1 MSDIERIIKYM
12 RENGSITCKECEK
25 NIGTTE
31 LRRRIRDIKDQGY
44 DIGDA
49 WEDGENRVGVKTR
62 YKRYFIIKGPEG
74 PKEPQKEQP
83 KKRSLWDRLK
93 KIKDLTYTHKN
104 GSMDI
109 IGIVKP
115 KPQKIDI
122 TVKIEGE

>member
-49 WEDGENRVGVKTR
+49 WEDGENRVGVRTR
-62 YKRYFIIKGPEG
+62 YKRYFILKGPEG

-93 KIKDLTYTHKN
+93 KIKDLT
-104 GSMDI
+104 SS
-109 IGIVKP
+109 
-115 KPQKIDI
+115 Q
-122 TVKIEGE
+122 